1 MRIAGKIAHGHR
13 AALLCACL
21 LSNPTT
27 AAAGDLATCSF
38 SVTPLS
44 FGSYEPHRAGP
55 QDSTADVLITCTA
68 ITPGPIAIHV
78 TLEAGG
84 PNLRRRFSGQDA
96 ASYQLFVDAARTQ
109 TWGDG
114 TGGTSVLSASGTA
127 APAMP
132 FRQRLT
138 VFGRIFPRQTGTR
151 VGRYVDAIS
160 ITLLISPG
168 G

>member
-1 MRIAGKIAHGHR
+1 MRIAGRFVHGRR

-21 LSNPTT
+21 LSNPKTVS
-27 AAAGDLATCSF
+27 AGDLATCSF

-55 QDSTADVLITCTA
+55 QDSTADVIVTCVA
-68 ITPGPIAIHV
+68 LTPGPTAIRV
-78 TLEAGG
+78 TLSAGG
-84 PNLRRRFSGQDA
+84 PVLRRRFGGQDT

-109 TWGDG
+109 MWGDG
-114 TGGTSVLSASGTA
+114 AGGTAVLSASGTA
-127 APAMP
+127 APGMP

-151 VGRYVDAIS
+151 VGRYVDSIP
-160 ITLLISPG
+160 ITLTISPG